1 MTGGRLYTIRD
12 VARELGLPESTVR
25 YYRNAFAGY
34 LPSVGS
40 GRRRRYPAE
49 AIPLLRLVADGYAQ
63 NRPRIEIEQALNDIG
78 TSQGVARPATPVP
91 ARGFAGDGTRDEL
104 LATIL
109 DGERERREVMWQVA
123 RELVRLG
130 EAIER
135 QQVMLARL
143 AETGGAAGGAAAA
156 LPAGGAEAEGEGT
169 VPAASATSLAVLAAS
184 TAQAELDQ
192 LREELARE
200 RELVERLRRSKLDI
214 ERRAAEA
221 EARLGDGG
229 TAPARPGFLRKLLAR
244 EDQPR
249 R

>member
-1 MTGGRLYTIRD
+1 MPDSRLYTIRD

-25 YYRNAFAGY
+25 YYRNAFAAY
-34 LPSVGS
+34 LPSVGT

-49 AIPLLRLVADGYAQ
+49 AVPLLRLVAEGYAQ
-63 NRPRIEIEQALNDIG
+63 NRPRLEIEQALG
-78 TSQGVARPATPVP
+78 EAAGSQATAPRPAVPAP
-91 ARGFAGDGTRDEL
+91 ARGFGSDAGRDEL

-109 DGERERREVMWQVA
+109 DGERERREVMWQMA

-135 QQVMLARL
+135 QQVVLSRL
-143 AETGGAAGGAAAA
+143 AERAA
-156 LPAGGAEAEGEGT
+156 LPVGEAEGAERAPRL
-169 VPAASATSLAVLAAS
+169 PAFSTDSALSAPAP
-184 TAQAELDQ
+184 QAELDQ
-192 LREELARE
+192 LRHELARE

-221 EARLGDGG
+221 EARLDGDG
-229 TAPARPGFLRKLLAR
+229 TAAASRGFIGRLLTR
-244 EDQPR
+244 DNQSR

>member
-1 MTGGRLYTIRD
+1 MADSRLYTIRD

-34 LPSVGS
+34 LPSVGT

-49 AIPLLRLVADGYAQ
+49 AVPLLRLVAEGYAQ
-63 NRPRIEIEQALNDIG
+63 NRPRIEIEQALG
-78 TSQGVARPATPVP
+78 EAGSQGTARAALPAP
-91 ARGFAGDGTRDEL
+91 ARGFGGDGGRDEL
-104 LATIL
+104 LATVL

-135 QQVMLARL
+135 QQVVLARL
-143 AETGGAAGGAAAA
+143 AERVAPSEPT
-156 LPAGGAEAEGEGT
+156 
-169 VPAASATSLAVLAAS
+169 AVAPGQDP
-184 TAQAELDQ
+184 QAELDQ
-192 LREELARE
+192 LRAELAHE
-200 RELVERLRRSKLDI
+200 REMVERLRRSKLDI

-221 EARLGDGG
+221 EARLGEGG
-229 TAPARPGFLRKLLAR
+229 PASARRGFFGRLLAR
-244 EDQPR
+244 EGHHR